1 MKVFT
6 KKEYEKVL
14 FLFPNIGK
22 TKYLSEKEQGYYY
35 EFDEENQI
43 HNEHDKL
50 YKKILERPEEMEYVI
65 RKVTKIKRKL
75 DIIAMRN
82 ELITMDFRGKQADV
96 LYKLKNKEVY
106 FLVEH
111 QSTQDKDMAFRILEY
126 ETQIMDRSFLESNFK
141 QEFKAKVISIVL
153 YTGIGK
159 WKPAQSILDIQEKF
173 GYEIK
178 PGLDYSKIGEYN
190 LLDINKCTKAE
201 LLEDNTLLSKAM
213 LLEKARKEEE
223 LIDVLE
229 EIIPSIKENERAE
242 MIAIIRYILIK
253 DLGKEKAEEFI
264 KKLEGGIEMGVF
276 VNELRENREKELKK
290 IKRQGVL
297 EGKLEALIL
306 TAKNMLK
313 EKFDVNVIEKVTG
326 LKRNQFM

>member
-6 KKEYEKVL
+6 EKEYQKVL

-22 TKYLSEKEQGYYY
+22 STYLAEEEQEYYY
-35 EFDEENQI
+35 ELDEETQI

-65 RKVTKIKRKL
+65 RKTTKIKEKL
-75 DIIAMRN
+75 DIVAMRN

-96 LYKLKNKEVY
+96 LYKLKNREVY

-111 QSTQDKDMAFRILEY
+111 QSTQDKDMALRILEY
-126 ETQIMDRSFLESNFK
+126 ETQIMDRSFLENNFK
-141 QEFKAKVISIVL
+141 QDFKAKVISIVL

-159 WKPAQSILDIQEKF
+159 WKSAQSIVDIQEKF
-173 GYEIK
+173 GYEIN
-178 PGLDYSKIGEYN
+178 PSLDYSKIGEYN

-201 LLEDNTLLSKAM
+201 LLKDNTLLSKAI
-213 LLEKARKEEE
+213 LLEKARNEEE

-253 DLGKEKAEEFI
+253 DLGKEKAREFI
-264 KKLEGGIEMGVF
+264 KKLEGGVEMGVF
-276 VNELRENREKELKK
+276 VNELRENREKELRK

-313 EKFDVNVIEKVTG
+313 EKFDINVIEKVTG

>member
-22 TKYLSEKEQGYYY
+22 TKYLSEKEQEYYY

-223 LIDVLE
+223 LIDTLE
-229 EIIPSIKENERAE
+229 KIIPKIKENERGE

-253 DLGKEKAEEFI
+253 DLGKEKAKEYI